1 MENWWALI
9 FSFLHCNFRL
19 ETGTYQKNKQL
30 QLSFQS
36 SSSSSLCA
44 CVFSCAQGTLLTCVL
59 LPWFLHN
66 SRYSFW
72 LFNCFCTV
80 ALMMIRRT
88 WWQHL
93 NFSPQLNA
101 PRFNYP
107 RRFSLP
113 PSLSCL
119 QINFISLKPAASS
132 IWWRLTQLSMHGI
145 IRETGPYCSLRG
157 KGCRPLITYQISGTI
172 FRSKVAACGEYA

>member
-1 MENWWALI
+1 MR
-9 FSFLHCNFRL
+9 SSCLHCNLIGKTNNYNLLFP
-19 ETGTYQKNKQL
+19 
-30 QLSFQS
+30 S
-36 SSSSSLCA
+36 SSSWMWVCVRVFLC
-44 CVFSCAQGTLLTCVL
+44 VLCAQGTLLTCVL
-59 LPWFLHN
+59 LPWILHN

-113 PSLSCL
+113 PSLSCF

-145 IRETGPYCSLRG
+145 IRKTGPHCSLRG

-172 FRSKVAACGEYA
+172 FKSKVAGCGEYA